1 MPETIIVE
9 GLTNREFFEKHAAP
23 GRIGLIGGPEL
34 INRLISRAQRH
45 LSDDR
50 EWSRWSHAFLFQGRR
65 HDGHHWVVESDL
77 DIKRKHI
84 RLGVQENRVAKYF
97 DDAKVAS
104 VAILDFGLT
113 PAQLDQVLAGAL
125 HLVADGTRYSLREI
139 AGTAWALRHADFRPK
154 ENVLAREQAFY
165 CSAFVRHVFG
175 LAGLNLASQVAEKNT
190 APEHLARCE
199 LAQTRWILAR
209 GEAPASRVRRLVK
222 RVRAKL
228 R

>member
-1 MPETIIVE
+1 
-9 GLTNREFFEKHAAP
+9 
-23 GRIGLIGGPEL
+23 
-34 INRLISRAQRH
+34 
-45 LSDDR
+45 
-50 EWSRWSHAFLFQGRR
+50 
-65 HDGHHWVVESDL
+65 
-77 DIKRKHI
+77 
-84 RLGVQENRVAKYF
+84 
-97 DDAKVAS
+97 VAS

-113 PAQLDQVLAGAL
+113 PAQVDQVLSGAL

-139 AGTAWALRHADFRPK
+139 AGTAWALRHARWRPK

-175 LAGLNLASQVAEKNT
+175 LAGLDLVGGIAEKNT
-190 APEHLARCE
+190 APEHLAHCE
-199 LAQTRWILAR
+199 LAQTKWILTR